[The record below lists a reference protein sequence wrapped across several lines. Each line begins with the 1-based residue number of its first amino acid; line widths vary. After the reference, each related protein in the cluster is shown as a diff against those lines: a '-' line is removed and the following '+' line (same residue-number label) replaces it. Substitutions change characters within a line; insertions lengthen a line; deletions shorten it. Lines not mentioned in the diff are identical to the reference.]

1 MNENFAKG
9 LATTL
14 AMPKGKVRGN
24 KNWVIKTYGNEII
37 CGRPS
42 HFFHGFFSE
51 LLTDIGKYNIT
62 WRYYTYKK
70 DFEAAIADFEKL
82 GYKVYWG
89 N

>member
-1 MNENFAKG
+1 MNENFVKG
-9 LATTL
+9 LATAL

-42 HFFHGFFSE
+42 HFSHGFFSE
-51 LLTDIGKYNIT
+51 LLIDMGKYHIT